1 MQPQSPSSKT
11 TKIRTTMFFAPED
24 REFIRKMAYVL
35 DTSNTDV
42 VKLALNAWRETM
54 TKEKK

>member
-1 MQPQSPSSKT
+1 
-11 TKIRTTMFFAPED
+11 MFFAPED